1 MAKTELSE
9 NFSRISDVLKD
20 YLNSRIDLLKL
31 GLLQKF
37 VSAGVYLLTAVSVFI
52 SAFAACI
59 FLMFSFSFWY
69 GNRTG
74 NLDQGF
80 LISAGFF
87 ALIIVL
93 VIVFRKTIFSR
104 NLIKVFSNILFT
116 DEEED

>member
-9 NFSRISDVLKD
+9 NFSVVSDVLKG
-20 YLNSRIDLLKL
+20 YLKSKIDLLKL
-31 GLLQKF
+31 ELLQKYTN
-37 VSAGVYLLTAVSVFI
+37 AGVHLLTSVSVII

-74 NLDQGF
+74 SLDQGF

-87 ALIIVL
+87 AFIIVL
-93 VIVFRKTIFSR
+93 LIVFRKAIFSR
-104 NLIKVFSNILFT
+104 NLIKVFSSILFT
-116 DEEED
+116 DEEN